1 MTSKYTIT
9 IADDVKQKPAEKR
22 NMGADLRIT
31 HDGRIRVMDVEDPD
45 GIDLLETIRDLIRRI
60 EDLEHGK

>member
-1 MTSKYTIT
+1 MTSKYTVT
-9 IADDVKQKPAEKR
+9 IADDVKQKIAEKR

-31 HDGRIRVMDVEDPD
+31 RDGRIRVMDVEDPD
-45 GIDLLETIRDLIRRI
+45 GIDLLETIRDLTRRI

>member
-1 MTSKYTIT
+1 MTNKYTIT
-9 IADDVKQKPAEKR
+9 IADDIKQKPAEKR

-45 GIDLLETIRDLIRRI
+45 GIDLLETIRDLTRRI